1 MIKTTNYLIVF
12 SIMLC
17 FYITS
22 PALAKEQSYKIIKLV
37 NDQVITNYDLEKR
50 LNLFSFLNNVTINNE
65 NMQRYNSEMLKLM
78 VDEKLKLEQIKL
90 YGVKIEKNE
99 IEEYISSVFLAS
111 NENLLD
117 LTENLNSNNIDINIL
132 YESIKIQLGWNKLAG
147 RLFYRNAEINDID
160 LIKIMEQDTT
170 LGKDQAKNILI
181 QDQINLRAKK
191 FLRDLRIE
199 ANIENR

>member
-1 MIKTTNYLIVF
+1 
-12 SIMLC
+12 MLC

-65 NMQRYNSEMLKLM
+65 NMQQYASEMLKLM

-90 YGVKIEKNE
+90 YRVKIEKNE

-170 LGKDQAKNILI
+170 LGEDQAKNILI